1 MKTLDVIDQSP
12 VSFESKPVRAL
23 SETIER
29 VLLSGDLTPLK
40 PEERVLY
47 YHHVCEGVGLNP
59 YSNPLAY
66 IVLNGKLVLYAK
78 KDATDQIRN
87 KRKISCQIMS
97 RDQKGDLYTVV
108 ARATDPTGRFDE
120 SSGVV
125 ALSRLQG
132 DALAN
137 AFMKAET
144 KAKRRATLSLS
155 GLSLL
160 DETEIES
167 IKGAVRVNYDYVPQ
181 LQDKDADK
189 KSIIDLGNP
198 VCVKWAKGILEK
210 NSVSADMHYSI
221 MDEFEGKDARDFEAA
236 VKKLAQDNSDS
247 SFEK

>member
-1 MKTLDVIDQSP
+1 MKIQDEIVAA
-12 VSFESKPVRAL
+12 VSIPDHKPVRAL
-23 SETIER
+23 PETIEK
-29 VLLSGDLTPLK
+29 VLLSGDLAPLK

-78 KDATDQIRN
+78 KDATDQIRS
-87 KRKISCQIMS
+87 KRKISCQSVS
-97 RDQKGDLYTVV
+97 RDQKGDIYTVV
-108 ARATDPTGRFDE
+108 ARATDPSGRFDE

-167 IKGAVRVNYDYVPQ
+167 IRDAVKVNYDYLPV
-181 LQDKDADK
+181 AEK
-189 KSIIDLGNP
+189 KVLFDCGDGKHVSRM
-198 VCVKWAKGILEK
+198 KQILSSR
-210 NSVSADMHYSI
+210 NVSSDMHEII
-221 MDEFEGKDARDFEAA
+221 MDELHGKDVTTELDSI
-236 VKKLAQDNSDS
+236 VKKVLETHLPA
-247 SFEK
+247 